1 MIPGHKPG
9 LRRLAATL
17 LTAAAGVFASGAAL
31 AAYPDKP
38 VRIVVGFSAGGTTDV
53 IARIMA
59 KELTE
64 SLGQSFVVE
73 NKPGAGSN
81 IATDQVQRAAPD
93 GYTLLFVAVTS
104 AINQTLYKNVNF
116 DLTRDFAPV
125 ALGAKVPNILVV
137 NPQVP
142 VKTAQE
148 LVDYAKKNPGKLAFA
163 SSGSGTRSTWR
174 ASCSRCRPASM
185 CCTCPKGSAPAIT
198 DLIGG
203 QVQFMFDNM
212 PSAWPHVQS
221 GKLRALA
228 VTTTERSKSAPDVP
242 TMKEAGFAN
251 FDVSSWFGLIA
262 PAGTP
267 PEVINK
273 LNAAMVKAL
282 DKPEVQRSF
291 EQLGAVGVK
300 TTPAEFG
307 QFIKSEVEGWAPVV
321 RPRAP
326 RWTERRGPAAGPANR
341 PPVAGWRGL
350 TDRDGISV
358 PFAYFSCCSGSPS
371 AWRCRR
377 RASCRPRRA

>member
-17 LTAAAGVFASGAAL
+17 LTAAAGVFASGVAL

-142 VKTAQE
+142 VKTVQE

-163 SSGSGTRSTWR
+163 SSGSGTSIHMAGELFKMQTGIDVLHV
-174 ASCSRCRPASM
+174 PY
-185 CCTCPKGSAPAIT
+185 KGSAPAIT

-212 PSAWPHVQS
+212 PGMAARAVGQAARAGGDDHRALQERAGRADHEGSWLRQFRRVVLVRPDRPGRHAARGHQQAQRRH
-221 GKLRALA
+221 GEGTGQARGAAQLRA
-228 VTTTERSKSAPDVP
+228 
-242 TMKEAGFAN
+242 AGRRGREDHAC
-251 FDVSSWFGLIA
+251 
-262 PAGTP
+262 
-267 PEVINK
+267 
-273 LNAAMVKAL
+273 
-282 DKPEVQRSF
+282 R
-291 EQLGAVGVK
+291 
-300 TTPAEFG
+300 
-307 QFIKSEVEGWAPVV
+307 V
-321 RPRAP
+321 RPVHQVGSGRL
-326 RWTERRGPAAGPANR
+326 GPG
-341 PPVAGWRGL
+341 GQGL
-350 TDRDGISV
+350 GRQVD
-358 PFAYFSCCSGSPS
+358 
-371 AWRCRR
+371 
-377 RASCRPRRA
+377 

>member
-1 MIPGHKPG
+1 M
-9 LRRLAATL
+9 RLFAGIL
-17 LTAAAGVFASGAAL
+17 GAAAIGATAH

-64 SLGQSFVVE
+64 ALGQSFVVE
-73 NKPGAGSN
+73 NKPGGGSN
-81 IATDQVQRAAPD
+81 IATDYVARATPD

-116 DLTRDFAPV
+116 DLTKDFAPV
-125 ALGAKVPNILVV
+125 ALGAKVPNILVL
-137 NPQVP
+137 NPSVP
-142 VKTAQE
+142 VKSVQE
-148 LVDYAKKNPGKLAFA
+148 LVAYAKANPGKLAFA
-163 SSGSGTRSTWR
+163 SSGSGTSIHMAGELFKQR
-174 ASCSRCRPASM
+174 AGIDVLHVPY
-185 CCTCPKGSAPAIT
+185 KGSAPAVT

-212 PSAWPHVQS
+212 PSSWPHVQA

-228 VTTTERSKSAPDVP
+228 VTTTERSASAPDLP
-242 TMKEAGFAN
+242 TMKESGFEN

-267 PEVINK
+267 PEVVNT

-282 DKPEVQRSF
+282 DKPEVLQSY
-291 EQLGAVGVK
+291 EKLGAVAQK

-307 QFIKSEVEGWAPVV
+307 AFIKSEVEGWAPVV
-321 RPRAP
+321 KA
-326 RWTERRGPAAGPANR
+326 
-341 PPVAGWRGL
+341 
-350 TDRDGISV
+350 
-358 PFAYFSCCSGSPS
+358 SG
-371 AWRCRR
+371 ATVD
-377 RASCRPRRA
+377 

>member
-1 MIPGHKPG
+1 MTTGHKPG
-9 LRRLAATL
+9 LRRFAATL
-17 LTAAAGVFASGAAL
+17 LATAASAFAMGSAH

-104 AINQTLYKNVNF
+104 AINQSLYKNVTF
-116 DLTRDFAPV
+116 DLTKDFAPV

-142 VKTAQE
+142 VKSVQE

-163 SSGSGTRSTWR
+163 SSGSGTSIHM
-174 ASCSRCRPASM
+174 AGELFKMKAGIDVLHVPY
-185 CCTCPKGSAPAIT
+185 KGSAPAMT

-212 PSAWPHVQS
+212 PSAWPHAQS

-228 VTTTERSKSAPDVP
+228 VTTSERSKSAPDLP
-242 TMKEAGFAN
+242 TMKDSGFTD
-251 FDVSSWFGLIA
+251 FDVSSWFGLLA

-273 LNAAMVKAL
+273 LNAAMQKAL
-282 DKPEVQRSF
+282 DKASVQTSY
-291 EQLGAVGVK
+291 EKLGAVGVK

-307 QFIKSEVEGWAPVV
+307 AFIKSEVDGWAPVV
-321 RPRAP
+321 KA
-326 RWTERRGPAAGPANR
+326 
-341 PPVAGWRGL
+341 
-350 TDRDGISV
+350 
-358 PFAYFSCCSGSPS
+358 SG
-371 AWRCRR
+371 AKVD
-377 RASCRPRRA
+377 

>member
-1 MIPGHKPG
+1 MPGQQSG
-9 LRRLAATL
+9 RRRLAATL
-17 LTAAAGVFASGAAL
+17 LATAASAL
-31 AAYPDKP
+31 ALGSAQAAYPDKP

-53 IARIMA
+53 IARLMA

-81 IATDQVQRAAPD
+81 IATEQVLRAAPD

-104 AINQTLYKNVNF
+104 AINQTLYKNITF
-116 DLTRDFAPV
+116 DLTRDFTPV
-125 ALGAKVPNILVV
+125 ALGVKVPNILVV

-142 VKTAQE
+142 VKSVQE

-163 SSGSGTRSTWR
+163 SSGSGTSIHM
-174 ASCSRCRPASM
+174 AGELFKMQAGIDVLHIPY
-185 CCTCPKGSAPAIT
+185 KGSAPAVT

-212 PSAWPHVQS
+212 PSAWPHAQS

-228 VTTTERSKSAPDVP
+228 VTTTERSRSAPDVP
-242 TMKEAGFAN
+242 TMKEAGFPD

-262 PAGTP
+262 PADTP
-267 PEVINK
+267 PQVIDT

-282 DKPEVQRSF
+282 DKPDVQRSF
-291 EQLGAVGVK
+291 DKLGAVGVK

-307 QFIKSEVEGWAPVV
+307 QFIQSQVQGWAPVV
-321 RPRAP
+321 NA
-326 RWTERRGPAAGPANR
+326 
-341 PPVAGWRGL
+341 
-350 TDRDGISV
+350 
-358 PFAYFSCCSGSPS
+358 SGV
-371 AWRCRR
+371 RVD
-377 RASCRPRRA
+377 

>member
-1 MIPGHKPG
+1 M
-9 LRRLAATL
+9 
-17 LTAAAGVFASGAAL
+17 
-31 AAYPDKP
+31 
-38 VRIVVGFSAGGTTDV
+38 
-53 IARIMA
+53 
-59 KELTE
+59 
-64 SLGQSFVVE
+64 
-73 NKPGAGSN
+73 
-81 IATDQVQRAAPD
+81 
-93 GYTLLFVAVTS
+93 
-104 AINQTLYKNVNF
+104 
-116 DLTRDFAPV
+116 
-125 ALGAKVPNILVV
+125 
-137 NPQVP
+137 P

-163 SSGSGTRSTWR
+163 SSGSGTSIHMAGELFKMQTGIDAAR
-174 ASCSRCRPASM
+174 ALQGQRAGHHRP
-185 CCTCPKGSAPAIT
+185 
-198 DLIGG
+198 IGG

-221 GKLRALA
+221 GVRALA
-228 VTTTERSKSAPDVP
+228 VTTTERPRARRTP

-307 QFIKSEVEGWAPVV
+307 QFIKSEVKAGPRWS

-326 RWTERRGPAAGPANR
+326 RWTERRGPAWPAPANR
-341 PPVAGWRGL
+341 PPVAGWRA
-350 TDRDGISV
+350 DGQGRNFRPFLPIFPAV
-358 PFAYFSCCSGSPS
+358 PVVRQHGGADAAHHVDLVARETGPENRHARHQLLGWAGS
-371 AWRCRR
+371 RK
-377 RASCRPRRA
+377 RPRPAPIPNGQEGLHRFAGGRFAPREGSCAVETGSRAAPWSISSA

>member
-17 LTAAAGVFASGAAL
+17 LTAAAGVFASGVAL

-116 DLTRDFAPV
+116 DLTKDFTPV

-137 NPQVP
+137 NPAVP
-142 VKTAQE
+142 VKSVQE

-163 SSGSGTRSTWR
+163 SSGSGTSIHMAGELFKMQTGIDVLHV
-174 ASCSRCRPASM
+174 PY
-185 CCTCPKGSAPAIT
+185 KGSAPAVT

-242 TMKEAGFAN
+242 TMKESGFAN

-267 PEVINK
+267 PDVVNK

-282 DKPEVQRSF
+282 DKPEVQLSF
-291 EQLGAVGVK
+291 EKLGAVGVK

-321 RPRAP
+321 KA
-326 RWTERRGPAAGPANR
+326 
-341 PPVAGWRGL
+341 
-350 TDRDGISV
+350 
-358 PFAYFSCCSGSPS
+358 SG
-371 AWRCRR
+371 AKVD
-377 RASCRPRRA
+377 